1 MTVAVEEARGGD
13 YPRLRARF
21 WPPPPAAGAPH
32 PPPPTGGPGAAR
44 PMEETGEGR
53 GAGPSGSG
61 GPGGPGGP
69 GGAAPPPAGPPGG
82 AGLALPALPALG
94 GARAEAHRA
103 GLAALDLTTLNQGGA
118 GDEEEA
124 LLRKERLRFFDGQ
137 CSEVA
142 AGLFVG
148 SDNVARNLELLQ
160 AQGVTHVLNA
170 NGYVCGEYHAGRL
183 AYRTLYLYDSPQED
197 ILRVLYDALNYIEA
211 ALSGGGKVFV
221 HCSQGVSRSCT
232 MCIAYIMF
240 HSGGTYQDVFRAV
253 KAIRGIANP
262 NIGFACQ
269 LLQWQKRARGRVDAP
284 SVYAVAPQSDA
295 DPQYLVGWAVPA
307 AGAAAL
313 DPRGVFVVR
322 GAEGIHIWAGGQSV
336 EPFLAAARGLA
347 ANLVKYEAAEG
358 PVAVVFQGQEPP
370 AFWRNLGGGGPGE
383 AVAAR
388 PAYDKDFQR
397 YTQPPKR

>member
-53 GAGPSGSG
+53 GAGPSGS
-61 GPGGPGGP
+61 GGPGGP